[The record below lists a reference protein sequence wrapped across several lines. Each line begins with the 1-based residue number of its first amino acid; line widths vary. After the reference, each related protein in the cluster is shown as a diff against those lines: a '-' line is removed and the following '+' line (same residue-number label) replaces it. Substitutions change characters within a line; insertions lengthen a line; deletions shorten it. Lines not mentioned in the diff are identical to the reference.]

1 MSVLSLW
8 CKTDTN
14 TPLHV
19 RRTVQRHDKKWIF
32 APFVCGKT
40 GLCRKRWTGGRYS
53 MPSLPFENRIS
64 MADYFRIFMML
75 SSLAVISM
83 PRNRSRWRSQ
93 VYVLSVAVAMRA
105 YTAQLSFVRFSAK
118 LLTLWVPF
126 LSTNRSPCRKKSI
139 LAKVCFDAKG
149 G

>member
-1 MSVLSLW
+1 
-8 CKTDTN
+8 
-14 TPLHV
+14 
-19 RRTVQRHDKKWIF
+19 
-32 APFVCGKT
+32 
-40 GLCRKRWTGGRYS
+40 
-53 MPSLPFENRIS
+53 

-105 YTAQLSFVRFSAK
+105 YTAQLHFVRFSAK
-118 LLTLWVPF
+118 ILTLWVPF